1 MAINK
6 KLTKKIISNKHAND
20 ILVKNFSQLAKTK
33 NPVDLEMLWEIYKNV
48 FYYMPKTGK
57 ESHSE
62 LIEQS
67 YNHIYAQQIKQIRTQ
82 IKRLIE
88 TLGKK
93 EGELANLENPSSN
106 EHPIYEAGAILIA
119 GEGGQ
124 VYQDMDTKYI
134 MQEGRK
140 RECIEEMF
148 VKVKKNLGHPLD
160 DHDGR
165 YFLTVDELN
174 EIPDAPVISTT
185 DDLHIK
191 GDDLKV
197 DLGDILGAS
206 AYYNVTFECMGNEVS
221 DYVPSF
227 QTTEGQLDLDINT
240 LQFYMG
246 NEGCTIKYIKDDY
259 TNDELG
265 PILEE
270 VVIPKGEK
278 LTLKILRETDMGNN
292 MIPNNMNEYY
302 DQNYITN
309 ITYNGND
316 IVNYERNWGPWGDYN
331 AIAYAEGRIYSQEQ
345 QNAHVANAML
355 MMGEIQDTS
364 RKLFNGLGTSETGA
378 WVGAT
383 EADIRIIEDPN
394 YTGQRISAYGTKMI
408 YNSPGAYGSLG
419 QPSELQSKVFDDL
432 GHPYYMPKY
441 YGQPI
446 FRYENSYLI
455 LLETYKYAGKRF
467 KFLDLVSRE
476 VFGKH
481 RSNVSIMSMD
491 LSGNDILGVRW
502 DTLSKSRIR
511 FPGLQERKTR
521 EQSIND
527 NIFNPAQ
534 GGSNY
539 EQTPY
544 NSW

>member
-1 MAINK
+1 MVVNK

-20 ILVKNFSQLAKTK
+20 ILAKNFNQLAKTK
-33 NPVDLEMLWEIYKNV
+33 DPIDFEILWEIYKNI
-48 FYYMPKTGK
+48 FYFMPKTGK
-57 ESHSE
+57 ESHRE

-67 YNHIYAQQIKQIRTQ
+67 YNHIYAQRNKQIRTR
-82 IKRLIE
+82 IKRLIK
-88 TLGKK
+88 TLGTK
-93 EGELANLENPSSN
+93 EGELANLENPASN
-106 EHPIYEAGAILIA
+106 ENPIYEAGAILIA

-124 VYQDMDTKYI
+124 VYQDMDVKYI

-140 RECIEEMF
+140 RECKEEMF
-148 VKVKKNLGHPLD
+148 EKVKKALGHPPD

-165 YFLTVDELN
+165 YFLTVNELN
-174 EIPDAPVISTT
+174 DLPDAPEIATT

-191 GDDLKV
+191 GNDLIV

-206 AYYNVTFECMGNEVS
+206 AYYNVTFECMGNEIS
-221 DYVPSF
+221 DYAGALSNYM
-227 QTTEGQLDLDINT
+227 LDLDVST

-246 NEGCTIKYIKDDY
+246 NESCTIRYVKDDY

-265 PILEE
+265 PILETVE
-270 VVIPKGEK
+270 IPKGEK
-278 LTLKILRETDMGNN
+278 LSLKILRRTDMGNN

-302 DQNYITN
+302 DQNNITN
-309 ITYNGND
+309 IQYNGND
-316 IVNYERNWGPWGDYN
+316 ITNYERNWGPWGDYE
-331 AIAYAEGRIYSQEQ
+331 AITYAEGRIYSQEE
-345 QNAHVANAML
+345 QNPHIANAML
-355 MMGEIQDTS
+355 QLGEIQDTS
-364 RKLFNGLGTSETGA
+364 RQLFNGLGSSETGA

-383 EADIRIIEDPN
+383 EADIQIIEDPN
-394 YTGQRISAYGTKMI
+394 YTGQELSFYGTKMI
-408 YNSPGAYGSLG
+408 YKIPGAYGNLG
-419 QPSELQSKVFDDL
+419 QPNELQSKVFDNP
-432 GHPYYMPKY
+432 GHPYYNPKY

-446 FRYENSYLI
+446 FRYENSYLV
-455 LLETYKYAGKRF
+455 LLYTYKSTGKRF
-467 KFLDLVSRE
+467 KFWDLISNST
-476 VFGKH
+476 FGKH

-511 FPGLQERKTR
+511 FPGIQEYKTR
-521 EQSIND
+521 EQNIDD

-539 EQTPY
+539 EQNSY